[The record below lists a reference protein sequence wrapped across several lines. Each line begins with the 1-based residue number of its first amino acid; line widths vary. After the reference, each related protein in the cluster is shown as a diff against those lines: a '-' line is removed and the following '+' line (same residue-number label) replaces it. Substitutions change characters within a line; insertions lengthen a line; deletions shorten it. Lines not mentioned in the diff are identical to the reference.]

1 MMETKMLNNLLPK
14 VNSEG
19 EVTLLGRIG
28 DAMIETEAD
37 CGFDNEATHDLPS
50 PLLSQVENVRMKAIS
65 KIPESLVIIISSQ
78 PDFLHCIS
86 IYGISSF

>member
-1 MMETKMLNNLLPK
+1 MLNNLLPK

-28 DAMIETEAD
+28 DAMIETEVLD
-37 CGFDNEATHDLPS
+37 CGLDDEATYDLPS

>member
-1 MMETKMLNNLLPK
+1 MMTKMLKNLLPK
-14 VNSEG
+14 VNAEG

-28 DAMIETEAD
+28 DAMIETEAAD